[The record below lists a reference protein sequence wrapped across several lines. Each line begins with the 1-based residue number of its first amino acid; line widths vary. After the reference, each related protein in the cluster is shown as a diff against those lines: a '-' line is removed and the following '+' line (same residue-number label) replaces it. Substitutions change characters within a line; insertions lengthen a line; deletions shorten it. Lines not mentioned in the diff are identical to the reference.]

1 MNLLCYNTSS
11 ARTAARIDT
20 QHYLCNTIVNTA
32 AVPYTDSCCASRLR
46 MNTVFILLLG
56 SAMTLRKLP
65 TQDELDQIRNKGKQR
80 RHAWYK
86 WYILLSKEQR
96 EQHYKA
102 CNYSRVDRISDY
114 NGRLLQY
121 FIAEGHY
128 PTSAATQIKTEGPAN
143 ASEPQALAPE
153 NSANSEK

>member
-1 MNLLCYNTSS
+1 MPKHAKNLSLEEANECREI
-11 ARTAARIDT
+11 A
-20 QHYLCNTIVNTA
+20 Q
-32 AVPYTDSCCASRLR
+32 
-46 MNTVFILLLG
+46 
-56 SAMTLRKLP
+56 
-65 TQDELDQIRNKGKQR
+65 QR

-102 CNYSRVDRISDY
+102 CNYSTIDRISDY

-128 PTSAATQIKTEGPAN
+128 PTSAATQIKTEGPA
-143 ASEPQALAPE
+143 SDCEPEALAPE